1 MHLPPH
7 DPALPNLPVLLDG
20 AATAALLVTS
30 LADFNAGRLDLVD
43 CVPVYVRYKPGTSAL
58 IQYRVQLRDVSSG
71 DLHSTTAFFRMF
83 SDEHGAQQWG
93 RRSFG
98 RLLAQAD
105 ELHPELPRARAAYLP
120 DMRAL
125 LQVYPVD
132 RDLKPLVR
140 VAAPAQL
147 RAAVQDVL
155 AASLGAPAAQ
165 QGDLIRYKPARK
177 ALLRVPWEG
186 GPVDAAYVKVLS
198 DDRGA
203 TLTRAAES
211 LASYG
216 LRTPQVLAHL
226 VEDRVIVHE
235 AIAGVPLSALRGT
248 QEYCDAMAPTVE
260 VLARLHASSVQG
272 LFPHT
277 LAVET
282 AVVRIACETV
292 RTLCPALA
300 ARMDTLAMEV
310 TDTLLVQSDRE
321 ATLHGDFYDDQI
333 LVDDGEV
340 AVIDLDEIRR
350 GHPLID
356 VGNMLAHLT
365 VADARGVPMVDAR
378 QAFIAASPYGGEVA
392 LPVFE
397 TAALLKLAV
406 GPFRRLEADWPEA
419 MERIVACAE
428 RCFRERARR

>member
-1 MHLPPH
+1 MHLPPP
-7 DPALPNLPVLLDG
+7 DPALPDLPVLLDG
-20 AATAALLVTS
+20 AATAVLLETY
-30 LADFNAGRLDLVD
+30 LADFSTGRLDLAD

-58 IQYRVQLRDVSSG
+58 IQYRLQLRDTSSG
-71 DLHSTTAFFRMF
+71 EIHPTTAFFRMF

-98 RLLAQAD
+98 RLLAQA
-105 ELHPELPRARAAYLP
+105 EAFHPAPPRARAAYLP
-120 DMRAL
+120 EMRAL
-125 LQVYPVD
+125 LQVYPID

-140 VAAPAQL
+140 VAAPAQIQ
-147 RAAVQDVL
+147 AALQEVL
-155 AASLGAPAAQ
+155 VAGLGAPAAQ
-165 QGDLIRYKPARK
+165 PGDLIRYKPARK

-203 TLTRAAES
+203 MLARAAES
-211 LASYG
+211 LTFGG
-216 LRTPQVLAHL
+216 LRTPQVLAHQ

-248 QEYCDAMAPTVE
+248 QDYCDAMAPAAE
-260 VLARLHASSVQG
+260 ALARLHASNVPE
-272 LFPHT
+272 LFAHT
-277 LAVET
+277 LAVEVS
-282 AVVRIACETV
+282 VVRIACETV
-292 RTLCPALA
+292 RTLSPPLA

-310 TDTLLVQSDRE
+310 TDALLAEPERE
-321 ATLHGDFYDDQI
+321 ATLHGDFYDDQV
-333 LVDDGEV
+333 LVDGGEL

-365 VADARGVPMVDAR
+365 VADARGVPMAEAR
-378 QAFIAASPYGGEVA
+378 GAFLAASEYGDEAA
-392 LPVFE
+392 LPGFE

-419 MERIVACAE
+419 MERIVVCAE
-428 RCFRERARR
+428 SCLRAGRR